1 MILHLNAEVG
11 GLSVRLFRLKKK
23 KEKKIKI
30 QQKLTENNNNKFFIA
45 KLGFEPRSLAWKA
58 KIIATGVL
66 FHMASLQIYKIFVQ
80 ISVHRMG
87 DQQ

>member
-11 GLSVRLFRLKKK
+11 GFSVRLKIKKK
-23 KEKKIKI
+23 KKIEIKTTKANRKQQQKIKYYCQAGI
-30 QQKLTENNNNKFFIA
+30 RTTIA
-45 KLGFEPRSLAWKA
+45 CVEA
-58 KIIATGVL
+58 KTIATGVL